1 MLVCSKAKCLRH
13 ETVAK
18 ASPNWANIVA
28 CGKRE
33 TGNRIDEIF
42 VPEDENGRI
51 LTFDTF
57 ADAEQWF
64 VESDFVETCS
74 ARYVNMDEE

>member
-1 MLVCSKAKCLRH
+1 MVRRKG
-13 ETVAK
+13 
-18 ASPNWANIVA
+18 ANDMWIVIVDN
-28 CGKRE
+28 RE
-33 TGNRIDEIF
+33 FGNRIDEIF

>member
-1 MLVCSKAKCLRH
+1 MGRRKG
-13 ETVAK
+13 
-18 ASPNWANIVA
+18 ANDMWIVIVDN
-28 CGKRE
+28 RE
-33 TGNRIDEIF
+33 FGNRIDEIF